1 MSSITHMAVAD
12 KIPDDP
18 AANTAMHQGLLDIL
32 NAEAGRVGWPGISFD
47 LYSSSRGWAAIT
59 AVPGEKPATLEDLR
73 AFRELQKARLEAESD
88 THTDQGRL
96 M

>member
-1 MSSITHMAVAD
+1 MAVGD

-18 AANTAMHQGLLDIL
+18 AANAAMHQELLDIL
-32 NAEAGRVGWPGISFD
+32 NTEAGRVGWRGISFD
-47 LYSSSRGWAAIT
+47 LYTSAKGWAAIT

-73 AFRELQKARLEAESD
+73 AFREWQKRRLEAESD

-96 M
+96 L